1 MPGRTPPLRTRPPL
15 LAAIAMGLCAYA
27 ACPPASASD
36 FAETEHAA
44 RQDRLEH
51 LLAAATIPDARLDT
65 LRGGFETPGGLQ
77 MRFGIERVVLI
88 NGILHST
95 TSLRLDGPNQAG
107 GQPAAGIPLSP
118 GTALALIQSGPNNI
132 SHLLP
137 ASALA
142 TVVQNSLDNQKL
154 QTITTI
160 SATVNSLE
168 VMQGVRMEQAMQ
180 EAVTRAAQMR

>member
-1 MPGRTPPLRTRPPL
+1 MAIRTSFRRTRPPL
-15 LAAIAMGLCAYA
+15 LAMIVTGGCAFA
-27 ACPPASASD
+27 ACLPASGSD
-36 FAETEHAA
+36 VAGAELAA
-44 RQDRLEH
+44 RRQQLDH
-51 LLAAATIPDARLDT
+51 LLAAATIPDTELDT

-95 TSLRLDGPNQAG
+95 TSLRLDGSSQTS
-107 GQPAAGIPLSP
+107 GIPLPP
-118 GTALALIQSGPNNI
+118 GAALALIQSGPNNI

-137 ASALA
+137 AHSLA

-160 SATVNSLE
+160 SASVNSLE
-168 VMQGVRMEQAMQ
+168 AMQGVLMEQAMQ

>member
-1 MPGRTPPLRTRPPL
+1 MPSRPLHHTRTPL
-15 LAAIAMGLCAYA
+15 LAMIAAGLCAYA
-27 ACPPASASD
+27 ASLPASGAD
-36 FAETEHAA
+36 FATTGSAA
-44 RQDRLEH
+44 RQDRLDH
-51 LLAAATIPDARLDT
+51 LLAAATIADARLDT

-88 NGILHST
+88 NGVLHST
-95 TSLRLDGPNQAG
+95 TSLRLDGPNPAG

-118 GTALALIQSGPNNI
+118 GSALALIQSGPNNI

-137 ASALA
+137 ANSLA
-142 TVVQNSLDNQKL
+142 TIVQNSLDNQKL